1 MLDQIASP
9 APSAAEAKDTAA
21 PSDGNAL
28 SPEQKPELL
37 GAYKLMLEYQFFGAV
52 CLVGVLGVALL
63 YSYLIA
69 VKWNPPLM
77 IFVAAVGV
85 LGAYFSSLTRLY
97 NVDQLSVAL
106 ITPTVS
112 KLGGGYLLMYSLV
125 PAIIGAIAAVVLYVI
140 FLAGLMGSGGVFPAI
155 TCKIDKCSTLFAV
168 LRYFEPSEA
177 QDYCKVL
184 VWAFAAGFSERLV
197 PNTLTSLAAKMEKTD
212 Q

>member
-1 MLDQIASP
+1 M
-9 APSAAEAKDTAA
+9 
-21 PSDGNAL
+21 
-28 SPEQKPELL
+28 
-37 GAYKLMLEYQFFGAV
+37 
-52 CLVGVLGVALL
+52 
-63 YSYLIA
+63 
-69 VKWNPPLM
+69 
-77 IFVAAVGV
+77 

-140 FLAGLMGSGGVFPAI
+140 FLAGLMGSGGVFPAMS
-155 TCKIDKCSTLFAV
+155 CKVAACNNLLTTLRF
-168 LRYFEPSEA
+168 FEPTDA
-177 QDYCKVL
+177 PDFAKVM

-197 PNTLTSLAAKMEKTD
+197 PNTLTSLAAKVEKTD